1 MLKNIVKNKIIT
13 SGETKDSFAD
23 NTSQNLAVNAAIQVA
38 PLIDQEEE
46 KLKEEKFKNDH
57 VEYLRVTRKPLLFG
71 LEEQL
76 TYTQHEKIPIEGCLQ
91 NFNNK

>member
-1 MLKNIVKNKIIT
+1 MLKNIAKNKIVT
-13 SGETKDSFAD
+13 SGETKDSFA
-23 NTSQNLAVNAAIQVA
+23 NNSSSNLAVNAAIQVA

-71 LEEQL
+71 LEE
-76 TYTQHEKIPIEGCLQ
+76 
-91 NFNNK
+91 